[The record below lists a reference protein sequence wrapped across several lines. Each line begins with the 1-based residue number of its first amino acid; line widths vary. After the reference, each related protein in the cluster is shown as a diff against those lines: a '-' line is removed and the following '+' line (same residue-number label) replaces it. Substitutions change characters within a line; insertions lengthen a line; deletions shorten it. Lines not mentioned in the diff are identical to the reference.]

1 MCIEFA
7 WPHLLFHSC
16 WTDTRLLVR
25 PVSKAIDTGLKCQLP
40 IWLDELPFECLG
52 PETMEHNG
60 THKRSVTVQDVAQRA
75 GVSKATAARVLGG
88 YGAASAAV
96 KAKVLAASKE
106 LGYQPNEL
114 ARSISTGRSGT
125 IGVIVG
131 DIENP
136 YFGLAVRGISD
147 AASAA
152 GFDVILAN
160 SGEEIEKERD
170 AVRVLTGKRVDGLI
184 VTPACASEAR
194 HLQEVHR
201 SGRPLVLLDRGV
213 QGLQVDMVVCDDKDA
228 ASAATQLLI
237 EAGHRRIAYISA
249 IDSDDPVYKGRHQID
264 VSTVMERI
272 DGFLDASQQAGI
284 ESPDRFIRLGATGSE
299 ASRKIVTDLLTGP
312 ERPTAILASD
322 NLVALEVFTT
332 IRSLGLSLPDDVS
345 LIAFHDADWTSV
357 TTPPVTVIAQPIYEL
372 GLESARIL
380 IERIRGMAAAPS
392 RVVVKTTLIE
402 RHSTGAPAFT
412 TNEAPPSRRARTG
425 KGMAG

>member
-1 MCIEFA
+1 
-7 WPHLLFHSC
+7 
-16 WTDTRLLVR
+16 
-25 PVSKAIDTGLKCQLP
+25 
-40 IWLDELPFECLG
+40 
-52 PETMEHNG
+52 MEHSG
-60 THKRSVTVQDVAQRA
+60 TLKRSITVQDVAQRA

-88 YGAASAAV
+88 YGVTSAAV
-96 KAKVLAASKE
+96 KARVLAASDE

-184 VTPACASEAR
+184 VTPARTSEMR
-194 HLQEVHR
+194 HLQELHR

-213 QGLQVDMVVCDDKDA
+213 QGLDVDMVVCDDRDA
-228 ASAATQLLI
+228 ASAATRLLI

-272 DGFLDASQQAGI
+272 DGFLDASRQAGI
-284 ESPDRFIRLGATGSE
+284 ERPDRFIRLGATGLA
-299 ASRKIVTDLLTGP
+299 ASRKIVADLLALP

-322 NLVALEVFTT
+322 NVVALEIFKT

-357 TTPPVTVIAQPIYEL
+357 TTPPVTVIAQPIYDL
-372 GLESARIL
+372 GQESARIL
-380 IERIRGMAAAPS
+380 IERIRGTAAAP
-392 RVVVKTTLIE
+392 RQVVVKTTLIE
-402 RHSTGAPAFT
+402 RQSTGAPAL
-412 TNEAPPSRRARTG
+412 PSDDAQRPRRARTG
-425 KGMAG
+425 KRMAS